1 MKANELMIGDF
12 VFHEKYGNAI
22 IETIDN
28 DFGDNPSVK
37 LISENIKH
45 KDGYKYGYCWCD
57 LNEIFSIPLTPE
69 ILEKNG
75 FENGKL
81 NISPQY
87 YLEDKDVFIGVTL
100 KDIPDK
106 HKGIDIAKGRL
117 YFQLDISRME
127 EPLYVHQLQHVLKLC
142 GIDKTIEL

>member
-12 VFHEKYGNAI
+12 VFHEKYGNAM

-75 FENGKL
+75 FVEINDDRKWYKMQLLEENDFVG
-81 NISPQY
+81 
-87 YLEDKDVFIGVTL
+87 LEKFEDDCWIFGAVVFPNLINNL
-100 KDIPDK
+100 SI
-106 HKGIDIAKGRL
+106 
-117 YFQLDISRME
+117 E
-127 EPLYVHQLQHVLKLC
+127 YVHELQHLLKFC
-142 GIDKTIEL
+142 GIEKTIEL

>member
-1 MKANELMIGDF
+1 MIGDF

-57 LNEIFSIPLTPE
+57 LDEMFPIPLTPE

-75 FENGKL
+75 FTRCGQVYANLQQCVGKFG
-81 NISPQY
+81 
-87 YLEDKDVFIGVTL
+87 DKRKSLFQDIRTGEWGMNDVW
-100 KDIPDK
+100 
-106 HKGIDIAKGRL
+106 ID
-117 YFQLDISRME
+117 
-127 EPLYVHQLQHVLKLC
+127 YVHELQHVLKLC
-142 GIDKTIEL
+142 GIEKSIEL